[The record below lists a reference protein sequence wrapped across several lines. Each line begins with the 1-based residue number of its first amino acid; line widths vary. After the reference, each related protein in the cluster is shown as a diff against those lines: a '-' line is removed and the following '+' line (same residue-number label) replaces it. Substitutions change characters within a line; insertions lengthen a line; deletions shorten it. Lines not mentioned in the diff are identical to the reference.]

1 MGNTETR
8 CFWKNRGQKML
19 KIDNE
24 DMEGHIICLK
34 EELFT
39 MKKKENNSSLDIKYD
54 KYGTTFLMF
63 ETVR

>member
-1 MGNTETR
+1 
-8 CFWKNRGQKML
+8 ML
-19 KIDNE
+19 KIDNK
-24 DMEGHIICLK
+24 DMEGHIIRLK

-39 MKKKENNSSLDIKYD
+39 MKKKEKNSTIDIKYD

>member
-8 CFWKNRGQKML
+8 YFWKNRGQKML

-39 MKKKENNSSLDIKYD
+39 MKKKGK
-54 KYGTTFLMF
+54 
-63 ETVR
+63 

>member
-19 KIDNE
+19 KVDNE
-24 DMEGHIICLK
+24 KMEGHIIRLK

-39 MKKKENNSSLDIKYD
+39 MKKKEKILPLI
-54 KYGTTFLMF
+54 
-63 ETVR
+63 